1 MNIKK
6 ISAVLMAAVVALT
19 ASACGKKD
27 NEQSQEQSDAT
38 NVTVYEVGTGD
49 INATASYTGEITAA
63 ESTVVSGKVSGEAK
77 SVNVKEGDFVKAGS
91 VLMTIDT
98 TSYQLAY
105 NQALAA
111 YNSAISAKK
120 SAEASKRSAEAGY
133 NSVTGGSNAQT
144 LSQLETA
151 LNSAKIAYDNALDNY
166 NKQKTLYDMGAISE
180 IEFNTYKTAYEN
192 AQLSLNSA
200 QTNYDLTKN
209 VVSGESAANAQA
221 AIDVAEAGIGSA
233 VSGIESAKAALDIAR
248 NNLDNCNVKAPI
260 SGYISSK
267 SISKGQMAAQG
278 VGLFTITNTSTV
290 EAKINVTEAVI
301 EMIDVGT
308 AASVSIKS
316 AGIDSVGGTVTAVN
330 PVKDTATGL
339 FSVRV
344 SVPNDAGDIKV
355 GMIADIV
362 LVTQSGTDTITVP
375 TASLL
380 QEGDSYYVYVAE
392 GDTAVRRDVTLGITN
407 DDTAEIISGVN
418 SGDKVIVSGKEYLS
432 DKNNAINIVA
442 E

>member
-6 ISAVLMAAVVALT
+6 ISAVLMAAAVALT
-19 ASACGKKD
+19 ACSCGKKD
-27 NEQSQEQSDAT
+27 KETAEEQNDAT
-38 NVTVYEVGTGD
+38 NVTVYEVGSGD
-49 INATASYTGEITAA
+49 INSTAAYTGEITAA
-63 ESTVVSGKVSGEAK
+63 ESTVVSSKVSGEAK
-77 SVNVKEGDFVKAGS
+77 TVNVKEGDFVKAGS
-91 VLMTIDT
+91 VLMTIDA

-105 NQALAA
+105 NQAMAA
-111 YNSAISAKK
+111 YNSALSAKK

-151 LNSAKIAYDNALDNY
+151 LNSAKIAYDNALDTY

-180 IEFNTYKTAYEN
+180 TEFNTYKTAYEN

-209 VVSGESAANAQA
+209 VVSGESAANAKA
-221 AIDVAEAGIGSA
+221 AIDVADAGIGSA
-233 VSGIESAKAALDIAR
+233 VSGIESAKVALDIAK
-248 NNLDNCNVKAPI
+248 NNLDNCSVKAPI

-267 SISKGQMAAQG
+267 SINKGQMASQG
-278 VGLFTITNTSTV
+278 VGLFTITNASMV
-290 EAKINVTEAVI
+290 EAKISVTEAVI
-301 EMIDVGT
+301 EMISVGT

-316 AGIDSVGGTVTAVN
+316 AGIESVGGTVTAVN
-330 PVKDTATGL
+330 PVKDASTGL
-339 FSVRV
+339 YSVKV
-344 SVPNDAGDIKV
+344 SVPNDAGDLKV

-362 LVTQSGTDTITVP
+362 LVTQSGTDAITVP

-380 QEGDSYYVYVAE
+380 QEDDSYFVYVAE
-392 GDTAVRRDVTLGITN
+392 GDTAVRRAVTLGITN
-407 DDTAEIISGVN
+407 DETAEVLSGVN
-418 SGDKVIVSGKEYLS
+418 IGDKVIVSGKEYIS
-432 DKNNAINIVA
+432 EKNNAINIVT